1 MNIVTEECKFEQD
14 WQARLARPKQERD
27 EMRKRKGEREER
39 ERWGRCFIWLKNHCL
54 YLTRS
59 CSQREHNIIMDSNLP
74 SLNYTYLTIVVKLTH
89 QNFFWLLRL
98 SAYFQKLKFTMR
110 NFFIEVQAREQWKVF
125 LHSKQYV
132 LIKRLICSQ
141 QSCLRQCLKSWKGIV
156 VFFSTAATE

>member
-1 MNIVTEECKFEQD
+1 MRWGKGREK
-14 WQARLARPKQERD
+14 ERRD
-27 EMRKRKGEREER
+27 RQ
-39 ERWGRCFIWLKNHCL
+39 RWGRCFIWLKNHCL

-74 SLNYTYLTIVVKLTH
+74 SLNYTYLTIVVKFNYTYLTIIVKLTH

-110 NFFIEVQAREQWKVF
+110 NFFIEVQTREQWKVF

-156 VFFSTAATE
+156 VFFFDCCNRIIMYEKP